1 VRFLDVVV
9 VTPPAG
15 EVVTAQEFIDHARL
29 NALTVDR
36 QPDLIE
42 RELRAATARAENFLR
57 RSLLTQTLKAM
68 FVPEADCGCSCLCA
82 CSSTMTLPRGPV
94 TSVTSIL
101 SHGQDVSDFHLEWN
115 TVVLDAPL
123 SGAAEVTYIS
133 AGFGAAGADVPDPV
147 REGILEY
154 AAVLYDDRVGARES
168 KYVASAGRTLP
179 AGVLDLWR
187 PYQIEVG
194 G

>member
-36 QPDLIE
+36 QPDLIA

-57 RSLLTQTLKAM
+57 RSLLTQTLKA
-68 FVPEADCGCSCLCA
+68 FYAPEACDGL
-82 CSSTMTLPRGPV
+82 TMTLPRGPV
-94 TSVTSIL
+94 TSVTSIV
-101 SHGQDVSDFHLEWN
+101 SHGQDVSDYHLEWV

-133 AGFGAAGADVPDPV
+133 AGFGADGAAVPDPV

-179 AGVLDLWR
+179 AGVVDLWR

>member
-1 VRFLDVVV
+1 MKFLDVIV
-9 VTPPAG
+9 VTPAVG

-36 QPDLIE
+36 QPELIA
-42 RELRAATARAENFLR
+42 RELLAATARAENFLR
-57 RSLLTQTLKAM
+57 RSLLTQTLKA
-68 FVPEADCGCSCLCA
+68 FYVPEACGGSCA
-82 CSSTMTLPRGPV
+82 CGATMTLPRGPV
-94 TSVTSIL
+94 TSVTSIV
-101 SHGQDVSDFHLEWN
+101 SFGQDVSEYHLEWN
-115 TVVLDAPL
+115 TVVLGAPL

-133 AGFGAAGADVPDPV
+133 TGFGADGADVPDPV

-154 AAVLYDDRVGARES
+154 ATVLYDDRVGARES

-179 AGVLDLWR
+179 AGVVDLWR